1 MQRPQLSLLHRSIV
15 SGRPT
20 FFGVREKNGSLRRCT
35 LYSNKFSSQSAQ
47 PGSAAATEAAKAAPE
62 TSSRLW
68 HTAVGHASNSFF
80 LAAYLAQDMLY
91 LRAISL
97 CGTSLGLF
105 YNCNHKAGV
114 MWLPVFW
121 GSIFFMLNAYR
132 LAELYLRD
140 EVSFSAEELAAY
152 DDIFAQYQITTAQYG
167 ALLSEGRSEHFNEG
181 ETIDVKGHER
191 AKVLR
196 FVTSGKVVVQGES
209 DAVKSR
215 LKWFSRK
222 SIPELGAG
230 AIIGT
235 IPIDGR
241 PDHEVSNDD
250 WMELSPHTLVAGKGG
265 ATVLT
270 LSSSGLHKLMQSD
283 AALHHSMQRLVRLKK
298 VADVAIGSKNEGGD
312 GAADLKSLELYEHL
326 LAACCADDEV
336 VAAEKQMLRKFRQA
350 YGITPQQHEACL
362 GKVGWTMSQW
372 NDGTCRSSL
381 GNSAKMALVRFL
393 EEEEQAGEEGG
404 LPGTPGSPV
413 LAQPLVA

>member
-1 MQRPQLSLLHRSIV
+1 
-15 SGRPT
+15 
-20 FFGVREKNGSLRRCT
+20 
-35 LYSNKFSSQSAQ
+35 
-47 PGSAAATEAAKAAPE
+47 
-62 TSSRLW
+62 
-68 HTAVGHASNSFF
+68 
-80 LAAYLAQDMLY
+80 
-91 LRAISL
+91 
-97 CGTSLGLF
+97 
-105 YNCNHKAGV
+105 

-121 GSIFFMLNAYR
+121 GSIFFALNAYR

-209 DAVKSR
+209 DAVKGK
-215 LKWFSRK
+215 LNWFSRK
-222 SIPELGAG
+222 SMPELGAG

-235 IPIDGR
+235 IPIDER
-241 PDHEVSNDD
+241 PNHEMSSED

-265 ATVLT
+265 ATLLT
-270 LSSSGLHKLMQSD
+270 LSSSGLHTLMQSD
-283 AALHHSMQRLVRLKK
+283 ASLHHSMQRLVRLKK
-298 VADVAIGSKNEGGD
+298 VTDVAVGSRTDGD
-312 GAADLKSLELYEHL
+312 DASSKSLELYEHL
-326 LAACCADDEV
+326 LAACCADDDV

-350 YGITPQQHEACL
+350 HGITPQQHAECL

-381 GNSAKMALVRFL
+381 GNSARMALVRFL
-393 EEEEQAGEEGG
+393 EEEEEEETGNSG
-404 LPGTPGSPV
+404 IPGTPGSPV
-413 LAQPLVA
+413 LAQPLVE